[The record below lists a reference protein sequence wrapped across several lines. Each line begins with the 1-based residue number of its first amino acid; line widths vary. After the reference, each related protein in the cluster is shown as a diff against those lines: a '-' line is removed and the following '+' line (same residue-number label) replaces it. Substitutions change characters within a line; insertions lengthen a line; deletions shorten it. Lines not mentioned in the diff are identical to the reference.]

1 MASRLV
7 ERGAMEANNNPG
19 DQETDAKTAKGVTFE
34 TVAAA
39 GAVLDNKVEQEE
51 LGTEMETDSEQAAV
65 KTQPEPFEPARQATT
80 TASPE
85 PRPDGLAT
93 EGGGAVRKLV
103 NYPALDIRNS
113 RREERQRKKAEVEGA
128 IVRMVTDSMMRVE
141 VAMEKD
147 RAGKNLNLGLNIAAA
162 KSSYLR

>member
-7 ERGAMEANNNPG
+7 ERGTIEANNNPG
-19 DQETDAKTAKGVTFE
+19 DQETDAKMAKGVTF
-34 TVAAA
+34 
-39 GAVLDNKVEQEE
+39 VLDNKVEQEE
-51 LGTEMETDSEQAAV
+51 LGMDTDSEQTTV
-65 KTQPEPFEPARQATT
+65 KPQPEPFEPAAATT
-80 TASPE
+80 TASPEPE

-93 EGGGAVRKLV
+93 GGVGAVGKSV

-128 IVRMVTDSMMRVE
+128 IARMVTDSMMRVE

-147 RAGKNLNLGLNIAAA
+147 RAGKNLNLGFKYCRGKI
-162 KSSYLR
+162 

>member
-7 ERGAMEANNNPG
+7 ERGAMEANNNHG
-19 DQETDAKTAKGVTFE
+19 DKETDAKTAKGVTF
-34 TVAAA
+34 
-39 GAVLDNKVEQEE
+39 VLDNKVEQEE
-51 LGTEMETDSEQAAV
+51 LGMDTDSEQAAV
-65 KTQPEPFEPARQATT
+65 KPQPEPFEPARQATT

-93 EGGGAVRKLV
+93 GGGGAVGKSV

-128 IVRMVTDSMMRVE
+128 IARMVTDSMMRVE

-147 RAGKNLNLGLNIAAA
+147 RAGKNLNLGFKHCRGKI
-162 KSSYLR
+162 

>member
-7 ERGAMEANNNPG
+7 ERGAMEANNNHG
-19 DQETDAKTAKGVTFE
+19 DKETDAKTATGVTF
-34 TVAAA
+34 
-39 GAVLDNKVEQEE
+39 VLDNKVEQEE
-51 LGTEMETDSEQAAV
+51 LGMDTDSEQNTV
-65 KTQPEPFEPARQATT
+65 KPQPEPFEPAAATT
-80 TASPE
+80 TASPEPE

-93 EGGGAVRKLV
+93 GGVGAVGKSV

-128 IVRMVTDSMMRVE
+128 IARMVTDSMMRVE

>member
-7 ERGAMEANNNPG
+7 ERGAIEENNNPG
-19 DQETDAKTAKGVTFE
+19 NKEKDDKTANGVTFE
-34 TVAAA
+34 TVAAE
-39 GAVLDNKVEQEE
+39 GAVLDSKVEQEE
-51 LGTEMETDSEQAAV
+51 LGTEMETDSEQAAI
-65 KTQPEPFEPARQATT
+65 KTKPEPFEPARQATT

-128 IVRMVTDSMMRVE
+128 IARMVTDSMMRVE

>member
-7 ERGAMEANNNPG
+7 ERGAMEANNNHG
-19 DQETDAKTAKGVTFE
+19 DKETDAKTAKGVTF
-34 TVAAA
+34 
-39 GAVLDNKVEQEE
+39 VLDNKVEQEE
-51 LGTEMETDSEQAAV
+51 LGMDTDSEQTTV
-65 KTQPEPFEPARQATT
+65 KPQPEPFEPAAATT
-80 TASPE
+80 TASPEPE

-93 EGGGAVRKLV
+93 GGVGAVGKSV

-128 IVRMVTDSMMRVE
+128 IARMVTDSMMRVE

>member
-7 ERGAMEANNNPG
+7 ERGAMEANNNNPG
-19 DQETDAKTAKGVTFE
+19 DQEKDAKTAKGVTFE

-51 LGTEMETDSEQAAV
+51 LGMDTDSEQNTV
-65 KTQPEPFEPARQATT
+65 KPQPEPFEPAAATT
-80 TASPE
+80 TASPEPE

-93 EGGGAVRKLV
+93 GGVGAVGKSV

-128 IVRMVTDSMMRVE
+128 IARMVTDSMMRVE

-147 RAGKNLNLGLNIAAA
+147 RAGKNLNLGFKYCRGKI
-162 KSSYLR
+162 

>member
-1 MASRLV
+1 MGKS
-7 ERGAMEANNNPG
+7 
-19 DQETDAKTAKGVTFE
+19 
-34 TVAAA
+34 
-39 GAVLDNKVEQEE
+39 
-51 LGTEMETDSEQAAV
+51 
-65 KTQPEPFEPARQATT
+65 
-80 TASPE
+80 
-85 PRPDGLAT
+85 
-93 EGGGAVRKLV
+93 V

-128 IVRMVTDSMMRVE
+128 IARMVTDSMMRVE

>member
-1 MASRLV
+1 
-7 ERGAMEANNNPG
+7 MEANNNNAG
-19 DQETDAKTAKGVTFE
+19 DPETEAKMAKSVTFE
-34 TVAAA
+34 MVATA
-39 GAVLDNKVEQEE
+39 GAVLDTKVEQEE

-65 KTQPEPFEPARQATT
+65 ETQPEPFEPARQAAT

-85 PRPDGLAT
+85 PMPDGLAT

-103 NYPALDIRNS
+103 NYPALDVRNL

-128 IVRMVTDSMMRVE
+128 IARMVTDSMMRVE

-162 KSSYLR
+162 NSSYLR

>member
-19 DQETDAKTAKGVTFE
+19 DQETDAKTAKGVTF
-34 TVAAA
+34 
-39 GAVLDNKVEQEE
+39 VLDNKVEQEE
-51 LGTEMETDSEQAAV
+51 LGMDTDSEQAAV
-65 KTQPEPFEPARQATT
+65 KPQPEPFEPAAATT
-80 TASPE
+80 TASPEPE

-93 EGGGAVRKLV
+93 GGGGAVGKSV

-128 IVRMVTDSMMRVE
+128 IARMVTDSMMRVE

-162 KSSYLR
+162 KSSYLK